1 MLSRRNIRVKV
12 MQVYFAYERD
22 KELPFEEAIKGY
34 REFIANSY
42 HLLLYNLF
50 LMVEATKF
58 SLEEKDKRLTK
69 YIKTQEDLEFRP
81 KFYENEY
88 VQSLENNKGFQKALK
103 LAGIQGFADKD
114 ILRKIYKEFTQ
125 TKEYLS
131 FMEAPDGDKQA
142 TVDVLL
148 SLFKFLIKNEVF
160 SELLED
166 KYLTWEDDKSLIVG
180 TVKKIIKALP
190 AEEDAITMYQPD
202 EETVTEFGE
211 ELLKVLQDKK
221 ALHTEWIEPV
231 LKNWEIDRVAKM
243 DMVLLRMAI
252 AEFTG
257 FPSIPTKVTLNEYVE
272 MSKNYS
278 TDKSKE
284 FINGILDNLMK
295 QLQESGQINKVG
307 RGLIE

>member
-22 KELPFEEAIKGY
+22 KDLPFEEAIKGY
-34 REFIANSY
+34 RDFIANSY

-50 LMVEATKF
+50 LIVEATKF

-69 YIKTQEDLEFRP
+69 YIKTKEDLEFQP
-81 KFYENEY
+81 KFYENEIIK
-88 VQSLENNKGFQKALK
+88 SLESNQGFKKALK
-103 LAGIQGFADKD
+103 LAGIQSFEDKD

-125 TKEYLS
+125 TEDYQNFMKAEEGDTASSIDVYLS
-131 FMEAPDGDKQA
+131 F
-142 TVDVLL
+142 
-148 SLFKFLIKNEVF
+148 FKFLIKNEVY

-166 KYLTWEDDKSLIVG
+166 KYLTWEDDKSLIIG
-180 TVKKIIKALP
+180 TIKKIIKALP
-190 AEEDAITMYQPD
+190 AEEDAVTKYKPD
-202 EETVTEFGE
+202 AETVTEFGE
-211 ELLKVLQDKK
+211 ELLKTLQDNKN
-221 ALHTEWIEPV
+221 LHIEWIEPI
-231 LKNWEIDRVAKM
+231 LKNWEMDRVAKM
-243 DMVLLRMAI
+243 DMILIRMAI

-284 FINGILDNLMK
+284 FINGILDSLMK
-295 QLQESGQINKVG
+295 QLLESGEINKKG

>member
-1 MLSRRNIRVKV
+1 
-12 MQVYFAYERD
+12 
-22 KELPFEEAIKGY
+22 
-34 REFIANSY
+34 
-42 HLLLYNLF
+42 
-50 LMVEATKF
+50 MVEATKF

>member
-1 MLSRRNIRVKV
+1 
-12 MQVYFAYERD
+12 MQVYFAFERD

-69 YIKTQEDLEFRP
+69 YIKTQEDLTFRP
-81 KFYENEY
+81 KFYENEM
-88 VQSLENNKGFQKALK
+88 VQSLEHNKGFQKALK

-125 TKEYLS
+125 TQEYLS
-131 FMEAPDGDKQA
+131 FMEAADEDKQA
-142 TVDVLL
+142 TIDVLL
-148 SLFKFLIKNEVF
+148 SFFKFLIKNEVF

-190 AEEDAITMYQPD
+190 AEEDAVTLYKPD

-221 ALHTEWIEPV
+221 TQHTEWIEPV

-243 DMVLLRMAI
+243 DMILLRMAI

-295 QLQESGQINKVG
+295 QLQEGGQINKVG